1 MSRMCRVHK
10 QGPAAARAAGAHGA
24 VGRLALLATVMALQP
39 VWTAA
44 DTAPVDQDLDD
55 VVSLLQ
61 RPTEFDLI
69 AREPVAPLHFTI
81 PLTKQYVPISKNG
94 KVIAYKTS
102 YFGHIQAG
110 GPERQHFTVVFDTGS
125 GHLILPSLDCESAT
139 CTKHRRYDRQ
149 RSQDAV
155 DIEHDGKAILPDAK
169 QRDQLSLSFGTG
181 QVLGE
186 FVRDKACFGPKE
198 TDCIKVHM
206 VLAKQ
211 MTEDPFGLFEFDGVL
226 GLGLTALALNPEFSF
241 LHQMDKQNPT
251 MQKHFAVFLSRHEGG
266 RSAISFGGFNK
277 QWAASEVKWVPVE
290 LQELGYW
297 VVSVKNVRVG
307 STVLDECADGDC
319 RAILDTGT
327 SLLGVPQ
334 GASRNLHRLLARP
347 VPGDDVTQRA
357 ATDCRSVP
365 GSLIQFELSNGVE
378 VSLTPEDY
386 SRPQPLNITTP
397 GHKDGWDLFCRSLL
411 LPVNLQG
418 TIGPKTFIWGEPVL
432 RRYLTVYD
440 WGDKRVGFA
449 AAGQADE
456 VGEAQSIGAPP
467 VGSLAAGVPLS
478 AAASTAAG
486 ASMAGQGSSAPASL

>member
-1 MSRMCRVHK
+1 MI
-10 QGPAAARAAGAHGA
+10 G
-24 VGRLALLATVMALQP
+24 LQQ
-39 VWTAA
+39 VWGTPEVAS
-44 DTAPVDQDLDD
+44 TEHEIDD
-55 VVSLLQ
+55 VVSLIQ
-61 RPTEFDLI
+61 RPAAIDLR
-69 AREPVAPLHFTI
+69 AGKSVAPLHFTI

-102 YFGHIQAG
+102 YFGHIEAG
-110 GPERQHFTVVFDTGS
+110 GPDRQDFTVVFDTGS
-125 GHLILPSLDCESAT
+125 GHLILPSLNCESAT

-149 RSQDAV
+149 RSQDAL
-155 DIEHDGKAILPDAK
+155 DIEHDGKPVPPDAK

-186 FVRDKACFGPKE
+186 FVRDRACFGPKE
-198 TDCIKVHM
+198 TDCVGIQM
-206 VLAKQ
+206 VVAKQ
-211 MTEDPFGLFEFDGVL
+211 MTDDPFGLFEFDGVL
-226 GLGLTALALNPEFSF
+226 GLGLGALALSPEFSI
-241 LHQMDKQNPT
+241 LHQMAKQNPT

-266 RSAISFGGFNK
+266 RSAIAFGGFNER
-277 QWAASEVKWVPVE
+277 WAASELQWVPVE
-290 LQELGYW
+290 AQELGYW

-307 STVLDECADGDC
+307 STLLEECADGDC

-327 SLLGVPQ
+327 SLLGVPH

-347 VPGDDVTQRA
+347 VPGDDDTQRA

-365 GSLIQFELSNGVE
+365 GNLIQFELSNGVE

-418 TIGPKTFIWGEPVL
+418 ALGPKTFIWGEPVL

-449 AAGQADE
+449 AAGQADD

-486 ASMAGQGSSAPASL
+486 ASVAGQGSSAPASF